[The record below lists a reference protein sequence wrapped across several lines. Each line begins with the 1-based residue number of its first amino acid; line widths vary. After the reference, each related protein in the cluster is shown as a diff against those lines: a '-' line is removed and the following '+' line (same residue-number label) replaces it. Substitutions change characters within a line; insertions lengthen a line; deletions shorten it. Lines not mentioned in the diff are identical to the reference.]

1 MPGDR
6 SVTPPILLQGSPS
19 PPKAGPSLS
28 ETLHHPYNPEV
39 TMTAASDDRSTMD
52 LLRGSRITAYSI
64 GFISLVAGLVLLFRP
79 DRELQIIA
87 IILGFLFVVS
97 GFGQAAEAVT
107 THRRGSYWG
116 LLLIRGL
123 VNFGFGLALIFW
135 TGATVTVIVW
145 LVGLDF
151 VITGLLAIVVSFMIG
166 KEGGRGALLVEGIVT
181 IAIGIIIMAWPEATK
196 NVLGVVLGI
205 GLTLLGLLFVFS
217 GYQLSKVKATL
228 SSGR

>member
-1 MPGDR
+1 
-6 SVTPPILLQGSPS
+6 
-19 PPKAGPSLS
+19 
-28 ETLHHPYNPEV
+28 
-39 TMTAASDDRSTMD
+39 MTAASEARSTMD

-97 GFGQAAEAVT
+97 GFSQVAEAVT
-107 THRRGSYWG
+107 THRKGSYWG
-116 LLLIRGL
+116 LLVIRGL
-123 VNFGFGLALIFW
+123 INFGIGLALIFW
-135 TGATVTVIVW
+135 TGATLTAIIW

-166 KEGGRGALLVEGIVT
+166 KDGGRGGLLIEGLIT
-181 IAIGIIIMAWPEATK
+181 IAIGVIIMAWPESTK
-196 NVLGVVLGI
+196 NVLGVVIGI
-205 GLTLLGLLFVFS
+205 GLTLLGLLFLFS

-228 SSGR
+228 TSGS

>member
-1 MPGDR
+1 
-6 SVTPPILLQGSPS
+6 
-19 PPKAGPSLS
+19 
-28 ETLHHPYNPEV
+28 
-39 TMTAASDDRSTMD
+39 MTAASEDRSTMD

-79 DRELQIIA
+79 DREDSIVA
-87 IILGFLFVVS
+87 IIIGFLFVVS

-107 THRRGSYWG
+107 THRKGSYWG

-123 VNFGFGLALIFW
+123 INFGFGLALIFW
-135 TGATVTVIVW
+135 TGPTVLVIVW

-166 KEGGRGALLVEGIVT
+166 KDGGRRGLLIEGLIT
-181 IAIGIIIMAWPEATK
+181 IAIGIVVMAWPEATTS
-196 NVLGVVLGI
+196 VLGVVIGI
-205 GLTLLGLLFVFS
+205 GLTLLGLLFLFS

-228 SSGR
+228 TSGS

>member
-1 MPGDR
+1 
-6 SVTPPILLQGSPS
+6 
-19 PPKAGPSLS
+19 
-28 ETLHHPYNPEV
+28 
-39 TMTAASDDRSTMD
+39 MTAASEDRSTMD

-79 DRELQIIA
+79 DRTDSIVA
-87 IILGFLFVVS
+87 IIIGFLFVVS

-107 THRRGSYWG
+107 THRKGSYWG

-123 VNFGFGLALIFW
+123 INFGFGLALIFW
-135 TGATVTVIVW
+135 TGPTVLVIVW

-166 KEGGRGALLVEGIVT
+166 KDGGRRGLLIEGLIT
-181 IAIGIIIMAWPEATK
+181 IAIGIVVMAWPEATTS
-196 NVLGVVLGI
+196 VLGVVIGI
-205 GLTLLGLLFVFS
+205 GLTLLGLLFLFS

-228 SSGR
+228 TSGS

>member
-1 MPGDR
+1 
-6 SVTPPILLQGSPS
+6 
-19 PPKAGPSLS
+19 
-28 ETLHHPYNPEV
+28 
-39 TMTAASDDRSTMD
+39 MTAAAEDRSTMD

-64 GFISLVAGLVLLFRP
+64 GFISLIAGLVLLFRP
-79 DRELQIIA
+79 DRELKIVA

-97 GFGQAAEAVT
+97 GFSQAAEAVT

-123 VNFGFGLALIFW
+123 INFGFGLALIFW

-151 VITGLLAIVVSFMIG
+151 VITGLIALVVAFMIG
-166 KEGGRGALLVEGIVT
+166 KNEGRGALILEGIVT
-181 IAIGIIIMAWPEATK
+181 IGIGVVIMVWPTATV
-196 NVLGVVLGI
+196 NVLGIVIGI
-205 GLTLLGLLFVFS
+205 GLVLLGLLFLFS

-228 SSGR
+228 TSGS

>member
-1 MPGDR
+1 
-6 SVTPPILLQGSPS
+6 
-19 PPKAGPSLS
+19 
-28 ETLHHPYNPEV
+28 
-39 TMTAASDDRSTMD
+39 MTAASEDRSTMD

-79 DRELQIIA
+79 DREDSIVA
-87 IILGFLFVVS
+87 IIIGFLFVVS

-107 THRRGSYWG
+107 THRKGSYWG

-123 VNFGFGLALIFW
+123 INFGFGLALIFW
-135 TGATVTVIVW
+135 TGPTVLVIVW

-166 KEGGRGALLVEGIVT
+166 KDGGRRGLLIEGLIT
-181 IAIGIIIMAWPEATK
+181 IAIGIVVMAWPEATTS
-196 NVLGVVLGI
+196 VLGVVIGI
-205 GLTLLGLLFVFS
+205 GLALLGLLFLFS

-228 SSGR
+228 TSGS

>member
-1 MPGDR
+1 
-6 SVTPPILLQGSPS
+6 
-19 PPKAGPSLS
+19 
-28 ETLHHPYNPEV
+28 
-39 TMTAASDDRSTMD
+39 MTAAAEDRSTMD

-64 GFISLVAGLVLLFRP
+64 GFISLIAGLVLLFRP
-79 DRELQIIA
+79 DRELKIIA

-97 GFGQAAEAVT
+97 GFSQAAEAVT

-123 VNFGFGLALIFW
+123 INFGFGLALIFW

-151 VITGLLAIVVSFMIG
+151 VITGLIALVVAFMIG
-166 KEGGRGALLVEGIVT
+166 KNEGRGALILEGIVT
-181 IAIGIIIMAWPEATK
+181 IGIGVVIMVWPTATV
-196 NVLGVVLGI
+196 NVLGIVIGI
-205 GLTLLGLLFVFS
+205 GLVLLGLLFLFS

-228 SSGR
+228 TSGS

>member
-1 MPGDR
+1 
-6 SVTPPILLQGSPS
+6 
-19 PPKAGPSLS
+19 
-28 ETLHHPYNPEV
+28 
-39 TMTAASDDRSTMD
+39 MTAAAEDRSTMD

-107 THRRGSYWG
+107 THRRGTYWG

-123 VNFGFGLALIFW
+123 INFGFGLALIFW
-135 TGATVTVIVW
+135 TGATVNVIVW

-151 VITGLLAIVVSFMIG
+151 VITGLIAVVVSFMVG
-166 KEGGRGALLVEGIVT
+166 KEGGRGALLLEGIVT
-181 IAIGIIIMAWPEATK
+181 IGIGIVIMVWPNATK
-196 NVLGVVLGI
+196 NVLGVVIGI
-205 GLTLLGLLFVFS
+205 GLVLLGLLFLFS

>member
-1 MPGDR
+1 
-6 SVTPPILLQGSPS
+6 
-19 PPKAGPSLS
+19 
-28 ETLHHPYNPEV
+28 
-39 TMTAASDDRSTMD
+39 MTAAAEDRSTMD

-107 THRRGSYWG
+107 THRRGTYWG

-123 VNFGFGLALIFW
+123 INFGFGLALIFW
-135 TGATVTVIVW
+135 TGATVNVIVW

-151 VITGLLAIVVSFMIG
+151 VITGLIAVVVSFMVG
-166 KEGGRGALLVEGIVT
+166 KEGGRGALLLEGIVT
-181 IAIGIIIMAWPEATK
+181 IGIGIVIMVWPNATK
-196 NVLGVVLGI
+196 NVLGVVIGI
-205 GLTLLGLLFVFS
+205 GLALLGLLFLFS

>member
-1 MPGDR
+1 
-6 SVTPPILLQGSPS
+6 
-19 PPKAGPSLS
+19 
-28 ETLHHPYNPEV
+28 
-39 TMTAASDDRSTMD
+39 MTAASEDRSTMD

-97 GFGQAAEAVT
+97 GFSQVAEAVT
-107 THRRGSYWG
+107 THRKGSYWG
-116 LLLIRGL
+116 LLVIRGL
-123 VNFGFGLALIFW
+123 INFGIGLALIFW
-135 TGATVTVIVW
+135 TGATLTAIIW

-166 KEGGRGALLVEGIVT
+166 KDGGRRGLLIEGLIT
-181 IAIGIIIMAWPEATK
+181 IAIGIVVMAWPEATTS
-196 NVLGVVLGI
+196 VLGVVIGI
-205 GLTLLGLLFVFS
+205 GLALLGLLFLFS

-228 SSGR
+228 TSGR

>member
-1 MPGDR
+1 
-6 SVTPPILLQGSPS
+6 
-19 PPKAGPSLS
+19 
-28 ETLHHPYNPEV
+28 
-39 TMTAASDDRSTMD
+39 MTAASEDRSTMD

-97 GFGQAAEAVT
+97 GFSQVAEAVT
-107 THRRGSYWG
+107 THRKGSYWG
-116 LLLIRGL
+116 LLVIRGL
-123 VNFGFGLALIFW
+123 INFGIGLALIFW
-135 TGATVTVIVW
+135 TGATLTAIIW

-166 KEGGRGALLVEGIVT
+166 KDGGRRGLLIEGLIT
-181 IAIGIIIMAWPEATK
+181 IAIGIVIMAWPEATTS
-196 NVLGVVLGI
+196 VLGVVIGI
-205 GLTLLGLLFVFS
+205 GLTLLGLLFLFS

-228 SSGR
+228 TSGS

>member
-1 MPGDR
+1 
-6 SVTPPILLQGSPS
+6 
-19 PPKAGPSLS
+19 
-28 ETLHHPYNPEV
+28 
-39 TMTAASDDRSTMD
+39 MTAAAEDRSTMD

-64 GFISLVAGLVLLFRP
+64 GFISLIAGLVLLFRP

-107 THRRGSYWG
+107 THRKGSYWG
-116 LLLIRGL
+116 LLLVRGL
-123 VNFGFGLALIFW
+123 INFGFGLALIFW

-151 VITGLLAIVVSFMIG
+151 VITGLIAIVVSFMIA
-166 KEGGRGALLVEGIVT
+166 KNEGRGALLVEGIVT
-181 IAIGIIIMAWPEATK
+181 IGIGVVVMVWPTATK
-196 NVLGVVLGI
+196 NVLGIVIGI
-205 GLTLLGLLFVFS
+205 GLVLLGLLFLFS

-228 SSGR
+228 TSGS

>member
-1 MPGDR
+1 
-6 SVTPPILLQGSPS
+6 
-19 PPKAGPSLS
+19 
-28 ETLHHPYNPEV
+28 
-39 TMTAASDDRSTMD
+39 MTAAAEDRSTMD

-107 THRRGSYWG
+107 THRRGTYWG

-123 VNFGFGLALIFW
+123 INFGFGLALIFW
-135 TGATVTVIVW
+135 TGATVNVIVW

-151 VITGLLAIVVSFMIG
+151 VITGLIAVVVSFMVG
-166 KEGGRGALLVEGIVT
+166 KEGGRGALLLEGIVT
-181 IAIGIIIMAWPEATK
+181 IGIGIVIMVWPNATK
-196 NVLGVVLGI
+196 NGLGVVIGI
-205 GLTLLGLLFVFS
+205 GLALLGLLFLFS

>member
-1 MPGDR
+1 
-6 SVTPPILLQGSPS
+6 
-19 PPKAGPSLS
+19 
-28 ETLHHPYNPEV
+28 
-39 TMTAASDDRSTMD
+39 MTAAAEDRSTMD

-64 GFISLVAGLVLLFRP
+64 GFISLIAGLVLLFRP
-79 DRELQIIA
+79 DRELKIIA

-97 GFGQAAEAVT
+97 GFSQAAEAVT

-123 VNFGFGLALIFW
+123 INFGFGLALIFW

-151 VITGLLAIVVSFMIG
+151 VITGLIALVVAFMIG
-166 KEGGRGALLVEGIVT
+166 KNEGRSALILEGIVT
-181 IAIGIIIMAWPEATK
+181 IGIGVVIMVWPTATVNVLGIAIGI
-196 NVLGVVLGI
+196 
-205 GLTLLGLLFVFS
+205 GLVLLGLLFLFS

-228 SSGR
+228 TSGS

>member
-1 MPGDR
+1 
-6 SVTPPILLQGSPS
+6 
-19 PPKAGPSLS
+19 
-28 ETLHHPYNPEV
+28 
-39 TMTAASDDRSTMD
+39 MTAASEDRSTMD

-87 IILGFLFVVS
+87 IIIGFLFVVS

-107 THRRGSYWG
+107 THRKGSYWG

-151 VITGLLAIVVSFMIG
+151 VITGILAIVVSFMLG
-166 KEGGRGALLVEGIVT
+166 KDGGRGALLVEGLIT
-181 IAIGIIIMAWPEATK
+181 IAIGVIIMVWPTATT
-196 NVLGVVLGI
+196 NVLGIVIGI
-205 GLTLLGLLFVFS
+205 GLTLLGLLFLYS

-228 SSGR
+228 ASGR

>member
-1 MPGDR
+1 
-6 SVTPPILLQGSPS
+6 
-19 PPKAGPSLS
+19 
-28 ETLHHPYNPEV
+28 
-39 TMTAASDDRSTMD
+39 MD

-79 DRELQIIA
+79 DREDSIVA
-87 IILGFLFVVS
+87 IIIGFLFVVS

-107 THRRGSYWG
+107 THRKGSYWG

-123 VNFGFGLALIFW
+123 INFGFGLALIFW
-135 TGATVTVIVW
+135 TGPTVLVIVW

-166 KEGGRGALLVEGIVT
+166 KDGGRRGLLIEGLIT
-181 IAIGIIIMAWPEATK
+181 IAIGIVIMAWPEATK
-196 NVLGVVLGI
+196 NVLGVVIGI
-205 GLTLLGLLFVFS
+205 GLTLLGLLFLFS

-228 SSGR
+228 TSGS